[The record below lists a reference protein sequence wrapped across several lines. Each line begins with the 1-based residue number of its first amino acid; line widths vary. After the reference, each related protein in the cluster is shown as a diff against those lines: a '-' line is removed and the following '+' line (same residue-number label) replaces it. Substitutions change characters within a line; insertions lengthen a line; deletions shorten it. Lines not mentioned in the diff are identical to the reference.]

1 MFTGKSF
8 QNRIED
14 ANKVFVSAIEKLKA
28 IQGDITGRI
37 SENKTQ
43 IQKLTEEN
51 AELSSMKAKTDKQ
64 ISEISKF
71 IE

>member
-1 MFTGKSF
+1 MFTSKSF

-37 SENKTQ
+37 AENKTQ

-51 AELSSMKAKTDKQ
+51 AELDSMKLKTDRQ

-71 IE
+71 VG

>member
-1 MFTGKSF
+1 MFTSKSF

-14 ANKVFVSAIEKLKA
+14 AGKIFVSAIEKLKT
-28 IQGDITGRI
+28 IQADITGRI

-51 AELSSMKAKTDKQ
+51 AELDSMKHKTDRQ